1 MSNVLILITS
11 NFPFGNQEN
20 FLETEISY
28 LSKKFSKIIILT
40 HNTTSLKCRT
50 LPNNVEIFRLRYIPT
65 LLEKIWSLRY
75 LFKKPFWKEIRLLQE
90 QYQKKISFGVVKTLL
105 ISLENSYRLTKEYT
119 VFIKNY
125 SYYNLTLYSY
135 WCNDSAIALGY
146 IKLKWKG
153 KIKCITRMHRWDIYF
168 PESKYDYLPLRK
180 HIFEHLD
187 AVVSVSVDGINYLKE
202 ILKFNTIPFK
212 LSRLGVLKQ
221 NIKVYKKKKE
231 FLIVSCSNIIAV
243 KRVALIAKALVNL
256 RGFEL
261 KWVHFGSGP
270 LMREIDEYCTAN
282 LDNNIKRVF
291 KGKTNNNDILNYYLD
306 KQPDLFINLS
316 KSEGVPLSIMEA
328 MSCSIP
334 VLATNVGGTSEIV
347 SNKNGVLLETN
358 FNDKVV
364 AKEIEKIYFQDED
377 TRDTL
382 RAESFKTWRSL
393 CNAEKNYNKF
403 IDDYLT

>member
-1 MSNVLILITS
+1 
-11 NFPFGNQEN
+11 
-20 FLETEISY
+20 
-28 LSKKFSKIIILT
+28 
-40 HNTTSLKCRT
+40 
-50 LPNNVEIFRLRYIPT
+50 
-65 LLEKIWSLRY
+65 
-75 LFKKPFWKEIRLLQE
+75 
-90 QYQKKISFGVVKTLL
+90 
-105 ISLENSYRLTKEYT
+105 
-119 VFIKNY
+119 
-125 SYYNLTLYSY
+125 
-135 WCNDSAIALGY
+135 
-146 IKLKWKG
+146 
-153 KIKCITRMHRWDIYF
+153 
-168 PESKYDYLPLRK
+168 
-180 HIFEHLD
+180 
-187 AVVSVSVDGINYLKE
+187 
-202 ILKFNTIPFK
+202 
-212 LSRLGVLKQ
+212 
-221 NIKVYKKKKE
+221 
-231 FLIVSCSNIIAV
+231 
-243 KRVALIAKALVNL
+243 
-256 RGFEL
+256 
-261 KWVHFGSGP
+261 VHFGSGP